1 MRVSFSLYNF
11 ADEGVPE
18 PLVVDSEYESTSL
31 SDAFGPER
39 LVITIGDD
47 ISNAT
52 VAIPLNIHHQLMGT
66 LVRMRAEKFKAQGP
80 GLVGFDKPKIIKPH

>member
-1 MRVSFSLYNF
+1 MKVSFSLYNF

-18 PLVVDSEYESTSL
+18 PLVVETDYDSTSL
-31 SDAFGPER
+31 HDAFGPER
-39 LVITIGDD
+39 LVISVGDN

-52 VAIPLNIHHQLMGT
+52 VAIALNIHHQLMGT

-80 GLVGFDKPKIIKPH
+80 GLVGFDKPKIIKH